1 MIVGGYQISN
11 ALVAILL
18 VASTTGAG
26 VATDSF
32 SGLDDFTTPLSDPS
46 ENITDVNETDTDDS
60 QDSSGEGTQDS
71 SSDGSSD
78 SDSGDSGG
86 SDQDSPDSSDNNNQQ
101 DSESEDSSDEEG
113 GFLDNILGNEEENST
128 EENSTDDS
136 VDQVDDTEN
145 VTDDNTTGTGTEG
158 TENDTDSTQN
168 DTTTAEIISFS
179 APRDSQFYDP
189 YESTSVPLEAELT
202 GNNVE
207 YEVVLN
213 GETNTAGSFSGTE
226 TINTSLTLSD
236 TGSHEITLEI
246 TQSGSTVNSITRTF
260 EIADSAI
267 QQTGFSKTTTIR
279 TGSEAGFR
287 LLDNGEP
294 VDGASISLDGTQ
306 TANTNADG
314 EFTVQVP
321 YQETIT
327 LSTDHSGIESQTFNV
342 TQDIPE
348 PDTTLIGPNDLD
360 SFDTPTGTNRDVTF
374 EASVEITEDSGTA
387 SLMIDG
393 SEAYTQDL
401 SSGTNSISTTQGL
414 AGGSHTW
421 QVKVDTPEH
430 NVSSSSRGLTVN
442 EVEVQNGLSL
452 QNNATAGEYNY
463 VRLYDNGEP
472 VEGTDITVNGD
483 SIGTTDSNGEVGFE
497 VPNVQEIT
505 VEASGYD
512 SITQSVEG
520 YEDPSNYSFDT
531 TKPLF
536 RGFNYTLGV
545 QKDAGSYEDVEVFV
559 NGVSIG
565 TTDSSGD
572 VEFEAPYS
580 GSINISIN
588 TEGGEYSESVDT
600 YPLNFDI
607 IKPENGGLSQ
617 DYGDDSSNIDINSEF
632 EIDAGLN
639 GDYKVYLD
647 GNQMAQGSVTSGQN
661 QISETLTVNEEGT
674 YELFIEYT
682 ADGKTVESYTSTFD
696 VEWVEQPFMF
706 DLISPVNGES
716 IDDYEAELNFNS
728 TTELENNYDIAVKVD
743 GETIS
748 SDENIKGD
756 WGFRYVVAGSLE
768 SGSHEWVI
776 EATDASR
783 GRTITSEVE
792 QFETTVEPPVANAS
806 NLAPEDGSN
815 LQNDVV
821 EVDIR
826 SYEDL
831 EYSLVLDGSTYETKT
846 LSAGNE
852 GRYSFDVS
860 DLSSGSYN
868 WYIDIQ
874 STESSK
880 SNKTETWSF
889 TVG

>member
-86 SDQDSPDSSDNNNQQ
+86 SDQDSPDSSDDNNQQ

-113 GFLDNILGNEEENST
+113 GFLDNILGNEEENGT

-158 TENDTDSTQN
+158 TENNTDSTQN

-207 YEVVLN
+207 YEVILN
-213 GETNTAGSFSGTE
+213 GETNTAGNFSGTE

-294 VDGASISLDGTQ
+294 VEDASISLDGTQ

-321 YQETIT
+321 YQDTIK
-327 LSTDHSGIESQTFNV
+327 LSTGYSGIPGQEFNV

-348 PDTTLIGPNDLD
+348 PETTLIGPNDLD

-374 EASVEITEDSGTA
+374 EASIDITEDSGTA

-393 SEAYTQDL
+393 SETYTQDL
-401 SSGTNSISTTQGL
+401 SSGTNSISTTQAL
-414 AGGSHTW
+414 AGGTHTW
-421 QVKVDTPEH
+421 QVDVDTPEH
-430 NVSSSSRGLTVN
+430 KVSSSSRSLTVN

-452 QNNATAGEYNY
+452 QSDPV
-463 VRLYDNGEP
+463 VREQNTVVLYEDGEP
-472 VEGTDITVNGD
+472 VEGQEITVNGD
-483 SIGTTDSNGEVGFE
+483 SVGSTDQFGEVGFE
-497 VPNVQEIT
+497 VPETEQIT
-505 VEASGYD
+505 VSSGTRERTLD
-512 SITQSVEG
+512 VDGIVLSFTKELMQSKENTLQVKANGSLSENWG
-520 YEDPSNYSFDT
+520 VIVAGENVGSTNSSGQISFDIPREGSFEILVE
-531 TKPLF
+531 K
-536 RGFNYTLGV
+536 GNQSYTEMFAADRPPIMLELNSP
-545 QKDAGSYEDVEVFV
+545 QD
-559 NGVSIG
+559 
-565 TTDSSGD
+565 
-572 VEFEAPYS
+572 
-580 GSINISIN
+580 
-588 TEGGEYSESVDT
+588 GE
-600 YPLNFDI
+600 
-607 IKPENGGLSQ
+607 
-617 DYGDDSSNIDINSEF
+617 DINS
-632 EIDAGLN
+632 
-639 GDYKVYLD
+639 YKALFNVSLSLLESGTITLKANNNVIRDQELLD
-647 GNQMAQGSVTSGQN
+647 GSSQITEEVSYVNSGTR
-661 QISETLTVNEEGT
+661 SFEV
-674 YELFIEYT
+674 
-682 ADGKTVESYTSTFD
+682 TVESDSETVTRTGSFTTSQD
-696 VEWVEQPFMF
+696 MPAPEININAPIK
-706 DLISPVNGES
+706 DSSISSYKTNAGIVVDSP
-716 IDDYEAELNFNS
+716 DDFQYS
-728 TTELENNYDIAVKVD
+728 LEVD
-743 GETIS
+743 GRKIS
-748 SDENIKGD
+748 EGTRLQSQDNIDKEITC
-756 WGFRYVVAGSLE
+756 LE
-768 SGSHEWVI
+768 SGSHQLEISATGESTGKETI
-776 EATDASR
+776 ETVNFESTEPRPIADLEIISPQQGETIESPIRPAYELTACEQNVE
-783 GRTITSEVE
+783 GRMEYYQNDNRQGTLKQSDLG
-792 QFETTVEPPVANAS
+792 QFETMEESKPTPESAS
-806 NLAPEDGSN
+806 VSQGVY
-815 LQNDVV
+815 DVV
-821 EVDIR
+821 LKAVTNSDSVNVTNEV
-826 SYEDL
+826 
-831 EYSLVLDGSTYETKT
+831 
-846 LSAGNE
+846 
-852 GRYSFDVS
+852 
-860 DLSSGSYN
+860 
-868 WYIDIQ
+868 
-874 STESSK
+874 
-880 SNKTETWSF
+880 
-889 TVG
+889 TVQ